1 MAVSDRYLL
10 RTDAQAAAFRRRFRE
25 DALAVAMRSMEAWFQ
40 RLPLFE
46 WVPFRPEPSR
56 EEIVTGLLCLLY
68 IDGRINLTFSSDMR
82 FLQRGALSPEE
93 YHKWVQSK

>member
-10 RTDAQAAAFRRRFRE
+10 RYDAQARAFRRRFRE
-25 DALAVAMRSMEAWFQ
+25 EALVRAMRSIEVWFQ
-40 RLPLFE
+40 NLPLFE
-46 WVPFRPEPSR
+46 WVPFRPEPGK
-56 EEIVTGLLCLLY
+56 EELIIGLLCLLY

-82 FLQRGALSPEE
+82 SLQRGALSPEE